1 MLTRIYRKIKKLI
14 TPPTERELRVRQW
27 KKNGN
32 EKLRYRYNLDEHSI
46 VFDMGGYKG
55 EWSSDIFSMYLST
68 VYVFEPVK
76 SYYTDIKERF
86 SKNPHIKVFQF
97 GLSGKDAEIEIG
109 MDNDGS
115 STFNSTSTNKEL
127 VKLKIAADFLNVHN
141 IKTVD
146 LIKINIEG
154 GEYDLLEHLIES
166 QLIQKFKN
174 IQVQFHDFV
183 PKAEERMK
191 TIRKNLEKTHKVT
204 YQSDFVWENWELKNV
219 T

>member
-27 KKNGN
+27 KRSGS
-32 EKLRYRYNLDEHSI
+32 EKLRYTYNLDENSI

-55 EWSSDIFSMYLST
+55 EWSSDIFSMYLSE

-76 SYYTDIKERF
+76 SYFTDIKERF
-86 SKNPHIKVFQF
+86 SKNPNIKVFQF
-97 GLSGKDAEIEIG
+97 GLSKETVDLEIG

-115 STFNSTSTNKEL
+115 STFSKSTHKEL
-127 VKLKIAADFLNVHN
+127 IQLRKASDFLKEHN
-141 IKTVD
+141 IQTVD

-166 QLIQKFKN
+166 RLIEKFKN

-191 TIRKNLEKTHKVT
+191 KIRTELEKTHTAT
-204 YQSDFVWENWELKNV
+204 YQSDFVWENWKIKN
-219 T
+219 